1 MLRCREGSLHPA
13 ACARRHTVGR
23 NSLSPCRF
31 LPRHWLF
38 GLEVLQ
44 QPKLRFHRVPREDL
58 LPVRADLRNGYPLVG
73 AREDADS
80 FRPAAGCRDAE
91 QGIFSG
97 GIHVMVEEPVSIRRE
112 RDMRG
117 TERNQWSPVA
127 ARERPDLGGLLV
139 PSADPVSIRFWDDI
153 PGEGQAGNPLQCRR
167 LLSPDVPPN
176 QLVAGFPP
184 EVDRTVIGA
193 TKERDQRSVPGS
205 VPSRSTR
212 PESI

>member
-1 MLRCREGSLHPA
+1 MSILALR
-13 ACARRHTVGR
+13 
-23 NSLSPCRF
+23 
-31 LPRHWLF
+31 
-38 GLEVLQ
+38 
-44 QPKLRFHRVPREDL
+44 
-58 LPVRADLRNGYPLVG
+58 
-73 AREDADS
+73 
-80 FRPAAGCRDAE
+80 E

-117 TERNQWSPVA
+117 TERNQRPPVA

-139 PSADPVSIRFWDDI
+139 PSADPVSIRFWDDK

-193 TKERDQRSVPGS
+193 TKERGPKIGS
-205 VPSRSTR
+205 RKR
-212 PESI
+212 PEPFNAAGIDRNGEQRFPRLRIVRNTEEIGALRGPHAGHMTAASVNLALLAAGDIAYANHPRI